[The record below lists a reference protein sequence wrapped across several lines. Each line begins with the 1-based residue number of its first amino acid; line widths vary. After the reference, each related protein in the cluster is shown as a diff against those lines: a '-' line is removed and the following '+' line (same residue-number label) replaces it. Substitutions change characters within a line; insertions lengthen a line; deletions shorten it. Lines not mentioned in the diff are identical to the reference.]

1 MTMPCERYNSIV
13 YTEQFLLD
21 LCNPKKTPRV
31 PLEVRNRA
39 RSCLRHYPR
48 TFDLDMLSTKCPEII
63 DSGTKVDELSV
74 LMHNYET
81 KKNDYG

>member
-21 LCNPKKTPRV
+21 LCDPKKTPRV

-48 TFDLDMLSTKCPEII
+48 PFDLDMLSTKCPEII

-81 KKNDYG
+81 KKNET

>member
-1 MTMPCERYNSIV
+1 MTLPCERYNAIK
-13 YTEQFLLD
+13 YTERFLMD
-21 LCNPKKTPRV
+21 LCDPKKTPRV

-39 RSCLRHYPR
+39 RSCLRHYPGP
-48 TFDLDMLSTKCPEII
+48 FDLDMLSTKCPEII

-81 KKNDYG
+81 KKNDYR